1 MDEVQRETHLE
12 EFIRPF
18 ISQWQEERLSSS
30 LQSFAGF
37 CNLLG
42 LSNLQNYLM
51 SRKVNLIENWAAV
64 PLDEEGK
71 ALQSSIEA
79 AQNVSDD
86 DHYVEE
92 ATY

>member
-12 EFIRPF
+12 DFVRPF
-18 ISQWQEERLSSS
+18 IVQWQEERLSTS
-30 LQSFAGF
+30 LRTFAGF
-37 CNLLG
+37 CDLLG
-42 LSNLQNYLM
+42 LSNLQNYLI
-51 SRKVNLIENWAAV
+51 SRKANLIENWAAV

-86 DHYVEE
+86 DPYVS
-92 ATY
+92 